1 MQAFAKTV
9 FADTNDCEAQ
19 WTLTNPPIAIADLTT
34 TTLIA
39 GTAGTAGKER
49 CPVMPFQLP
58 DFGAVNNPFLS
69 ASFSCNISSYTGTPV
84 GNADLYGLGRRASAT
99 VLTNDYWA
107 GTSAVDPTDA
117 TFLQGN
123 LLLAPPATGIVA
135 SSVAG
140 STALANYLNAQ
151 YAGGAGAGQFV
162 FLRLS
167 TDTAQTG
174 VARWQLTS
182 AEGGAANTNNWPQI
196 NYTLLPTNAPV
207 DSLRVETRADGAGV
221 VVPAT
226 NLATGMVLTNFSIAR
241 NSGGV
246 FLTNL
251 PSVWMLT
258 NVTGSVAASDLVAAP
273 DGKSARFTAN
283 GAGSARILAVANAT
297 NLVASGVLAVTNVV
311 LYTDTGS
318 PTNPPWIQISNTI
331 ASAGYIG
338 AHYPG
343 PVFGSQINVNTA
355 AVEVGL
361 YGNRPISV
369 PSQRIHVACNT
380 STANFP
386 NFTRWFQTDGNTHV
400 LRVFVDDENTATS
413 RTGTSEHNEAFM
425 GGGWNYTDNV
435 TYEWTGHYTLAYLR
449 QSFCGFQLKNS
460 DNDWAFQLSVSSS
473 GSLTINNRT
482 GTDVLV
488 TNADGTTKRFNGGG
502 FDLRVLDDG
511 LNYKVW
517 IDGVLYG
524 SGSYSR
530 PTGTTTFRWGMY
542 FGANNLNP
550 PADYN
555 MIFVSGPQIKS
566 WPGNLATP
574 TTTVTKA
581 NNTTSLNTGSSWV
594 GGVTPG
600 LYNQAVW
607 DSTVTAANTTTLA
620 SDQQWAGLKIV
631 NPGGTVTI
639 NGSATLSLDDSGV
652 DLTAATT
659 NLVVNCPVQLTASST
674 WGVLSGR
681 TATFGGVISGYPG
694 LNVSGGGTVKL
705 SAANTYSG
713 NTTVSAGTLQL
724 GANNAIPGG
733 SDYGNV
739 SLTGTLDMN
748 GFSDTING
756 LSGSGTVD
764 NRVAGTP
771 TLTLGGND
779 QSSSFNGAITDTA
792 GTLSLTKTGAGMLTL
807 AGTNT
812 YAGATTITNGTL
824 KVGLTG
830 SANAVTIGNYS
841 FETPVLSSSP
851 YWTYTNGSP
860 SGMSWTFGGGAGAQG
875 IANKSTNTWFNTP
888 PPNGNQAAFL
898 QQAGVIS
905 QSVTVNTPGV
915 YAITFSA
922 EGRGGTHGPEGVIV
936 QVDGT
941 PVGTWTASDVS
952 QSQWQNYLAAVNLAA
967 GTHTLAF
974 VGNNTLGG
982 DMSVAIDNVQM
993 FQPTGSG
1000 LLPSATAVNL
1010 NGPGATLDLSG
1021 TTQTIGSLAGIA
1033 GSSVLNNGSLTA
1045 GGDGRTT
1052 AFAGVISGS
1061 GSFTKAGTGTLML
1074 SGTNSYN
1081 GNTAVNGGTLQILVA
1096 TLATNSTVSIAA
1108 GAVLRLDFTGTNTV
1122 AGFIT
1127 NGVAVPPGVYNTAN
1141 AAPFI
1146 AGSGSLKVASITP
1159 PPPPTIGPVTVSGT
1173 NLVVSV
1179 ATVLGANYVLQSA
1192 TNLTPAIN
1200 WQNESTNA
1208 GTGGDLILNVPIKP
1222 SQLMKYLRL
1231 WVY

>member
-1 MQAFAKTV
+1 MKSPAGIPNISNDFTLLDTWKVKMKKACDPNVPFSGAAGDSARPRPKPGAQWQVGCWFGRLFSLILCVGLLLPVSVSAETLL
-9 FADTNDCEAQ
+9 ADANDCEVQ
-19 WTLTNPPIAIADLTT
+19 WTLSSPPIAIADLTS
-34 TTLIA
+34 TLLLT

-58 DFGAVNNPFLS
+58 DFGAVANPFLS

-84 GNADLYGLGRRASAT
+84 GNGDLYGLGRRASAT

-117 TFLQGN
+117 TVLQGN
-123 LLLAPPATGIVA
+123 LLLSPPATGIV
-135 SSVAG
+135 SSSSAG

-221 VVPAT
+221 VVPAA

-258 NVTGSVAASDLVAAP
+258 NVTGSVAAGDLVAAP

-283 GAGSARILAVANAT
+283 AAGSARILALANAT
-297 NLVASGVLAVTNVV
+297 NLVASGVIAVTNVV

-318 PTNPPWIQISNTI
+318 PTNPPWIQVSNAI

-338 AHYPG
+338 ANWNG
-343 PVFGSQINVNTA
+343 PVYGSQINVNNA

-361 YGNRPISV
+361 YGDRPISV
-369 PSQRIHVACNT
+369 PGQRIHVACNT
-380 STANFP
+380 STTSFA

-425 GGGWNYTDNV
+425 GGGWNYTDNI

-482 GTDVLV
+482 GTDVVV
-488 TNADGTTKRFNGGG
+488 TNTDGTTKRFSGGG
-502 FDLRVLDDG
+502 FDMRVLDDG
-511 LNYKVW
+511 QYYKVW

-566 WPGNLATP
+566 WPGTLATP

-594 GGVTPG
+594 GGATPG

-607 DSTVTAANTTTLA
+607 DGTVTAANTTTLA

-631 NPGGTVTI
+631 NPGGIVTI
-639 NGSATLSLDDSGV
+639 NGSSTLSLDDSGV
-652 DLTAATT
+652 DLTTATT

-674 WGVLSGR
+674 WGVAANR
-681 TATFGGVISGYPG
+681 TATLNGIIRGYPDFT
-694 LNVSGGGTVKL
+694 VSGGGGTVILSGSNTFAGTTSIGNLGVINLQHASALGSMSGGTSVSQGGALKL
-705 SAANTYSG
+705 QGGISFAAEPLTLASGSSTTVMLQNVSGDNTWNGSITTSGSGQFVRIASDSGLLTLAGTITGNDPATAMVLQGAGNILVSGRVTGTSGLFSGSTGAGTRTLNHIGNDFSGNLSMSGGTLKLGASEVIPDGSGKGNVVMTPTSPNVATLDLAGFNETINGLTNSGTGSSVVDNSAGTATLTVGNNNQTSTFSGTIKNTVGSVALTKIGSGTLNLTGTNSYSG
-713 NTTVSAGTLQL
+713 NTT
-724 GANNAIPGG
+724 
-733 SDYGNV
+733 
-739 SLTGTLDMN
+739 
-748 GFSDTING
+748 
-756 LSGSGTVD
+756 
-764 NRVAGTP
+764 
-771 TLTLGGND
+771 
-779 QSSSFNGAITDTA
+779 
-792 GTLSLTKTGAGMLTL
+792 
-807 AGTNT
+807 
-812 YAGATTITNGTL
+812 
-824 KVGLTG
+824 
-830 SANAVTIGNYS
+830 
-841 FETPVLSSSP
+841 
-851 YWTYTNGSP
+851 
-860 SGMSWTFGGGAGAQG
+860 
-875 IANKSTNTWFNTP
+875 
-888 PPNGNQAAFL
+888 
-898 QQAGVIS
+898 
-905 QSVTVNTPGV
+905 
-915 YAITFSA
+915 
-922 EGRGGTHGPEGVIV
+922 
-936 QVDGT
+936 
-941 PVGTWTASDVS
+941 
-952 QSQWQNYLAAVNLAA
+952 
-967 GTHTLAF
+967 
-974 VGNNTLGG
+974 
-982 DMSVAIDNVQM
+982 
-993 FQPTGSG
+993 
-1000 LLPSATAVNL
+1000 
-1010 NGPGATLDLSG
+1010 
-1021 TTQTIGSLAGIA
+1021 
-1033 GSSVLNNGSLTA
+1033 
-1045 GGDGRTT
+1045 
-1052 AFAGVISGS
+1052 
-1061 GSFTKAGTGTLML
+1061 
-1074 SGTNSYN
+1074 
-1081 GNTAVNGGTLQILVA
+1081 VNGGTLQILLA
-1096 TLATNSTVSIAA
+1096 NLATNAAVSVLQ
-1108 GAVLRLDFTGTNTV
+1108 GAVLRLDFAGTNTV
-1122 AGFIT
+1122 AGLIT
-1127 NGVAVPPGVYNTAN
+1127 NGVALAPGVYSAGN
-1141 AAPFI
+1141 ASPFI
-1146 AGSGSLKVASITP
+1146 AGTGSLKVAALTP
-1159 PPPPTIGPVTVSGT
+1159 LSPTIAPVTVSGS

-1179 ATVLGANYVLQSA
+1179 PTVSGAYYVLQSA
-1192 TNLTPAIN
+1192 TNLTPAVS
-1200 WQNESTNA
+1200 WKNESTNA
-1208 GTGGDLILNVPIKP
+1208 GTGVTLMLTVPIQP
-1222 SQLMKYLRL
+1222 SPPQKYLRF

>member
-1 MQAFAKTV
+1 MAEFVGMSLTVNPSGCLTARIGRGFPAGCLKLFALAAVLAWIVLPAATASAATLL
-9 FADTNDCEAQ
+9 ADTNDCEAQ
-19 WTLTNPPIAIADLTT
+19 WTLTNPPIAIADLTS

-39 GTAGTAGKER
+39 GTAGSTGKER
-49 CPVMPFQLP
+49 CPVIPFQLP
-58 DFGAVNNPFLS
+58 DFGAVTNPFLS

-84 GNADLYGLGRRASAT
+84 GNTDLYGLGRRASAT

-135 SSVAG
+135 SSVA
-140 STALANYLNAQ
+140 ALANYLNAQ

-167 TDTAQTG
+167 TDTAQSG
-174 VARWQLTS
+174 VDRWVITS

-207 DSLRVETRADGAGV
+207 DTLRVETRADGAGV

-226 NLATGMVLTNFSIAR
+226 NLSTGMVLTNFSIAR

-283 GAGSARILAVANAT
+283 GAGSARILALANAT
-297 NLVASGVLAVTNVV
+297 NLVASGVIAVTNVV

-338 AHYPG
+338 ANYPG
-343 PVFGSQINVNTA
+343 PVFGSQINVNNA

-369 PSQRIHVACNT
+369 PNQRIHVSCNT
-380 STANFP
+380 SSANFP

-502 FDLRVLDDG
+502 FDMRVLDDG

-574 TTTVTKA
+574 TTPVTKA

-639 NGSATLSLDDSGV
+639 NGSSTLSLDDSGV

-674 WGVLSGR
+674 WGVAAGR
-681 TATFGGVISGYPG
+681 SATFNGIISGYPDLTVNG
-694 LNVSGGGTVKL
+694 GGGTVILSGSNTFAGTTSIGNLGVINIQHASALGATSGGTSVSQGAALQLQGGISLAAEPLTLTSGTSVIALLQNVSGDNTWNGPIGTSGSGQFVRIASDSGLLTLAGTITGNNPATSVVLQGAGNILVSGQITGTSGLFSGSTGAGTRTLNHPSNDFSGNMAMSGGTLKL
-705 SAANTYSG
+705 GASGVIPDGSGKGSVVMTPTSPNVATLDLAGFNETINGLTNSGTGSSVVDNSTGNAILTVGGNNQTSTFSGTIKNTAGNLALTKIGSGALNLTGTNSYSG
-713 NTTVSAGTLQL
+713 NTT
-724 GANNAIPGG
+724 
-733 SDYGNV
+733 
-739 SLTGTLDMN
+739 
-748 GFSDTING
+748 
-756 LSGSGTVD
+756 
-764 NRVAGTP
+764 
-771 TLTLGGND
+771 
-779 QSSSFNGAITDTA
+779 
-792 GTLSLTKTGAGMLTL
+792 
-807 AGTNT
+807 
-812 YAGATTITNGTL
+812 
-824 KVGLTG
+824 
-830 SANAVTIGNYS
+830 
-841 FETPVLSSSP
+841 
-851 YWTYTNGSP
+851 
-860 SGMSWTFGGGAGAQG
+860 
-875 IANKSTNTWFNTP
+875 
-888 PPNGNQAAFL
+888 
-898 QQAGVIS
+898 
-905 QSVTVNTPGV
+905 
-915 YAITFSA
+915 
-922 EGRGGTHGPEGVIV
+922 
-936 QVDGT
+936 
-941 PVGTWTASDVS
+941 
-952 QSQWQNYLAAVNLAA
+952 
-967 GTHTLAF
+967 
-974 VGNNTLGG
+974 
-982 DMSVAIDNVQM
+982 
-993 FQPTGSG
+993 
-1000 LLPSATAVNL
+1000 
-1010 NGPGATLDLSG
+1010 
-1021 TTQTIGSLAGIA
+1021 
-1033 GSSVLNNGSLTA
+1033 
-1045 GGDGRTT
+1045 
-1052 AFAGVISGS
+1052 
-1061 GSFTKAGTGTLML
+1061 
-1074 SGTNSYN
+1074 
-1081 GNTAVNGGTLQILVA
+1081 VNGGTLQILFA
-1096 TLATNSTVSIAA
+1096 NLATNSTVSVAA
-1108 GAVLRLDFTGTNTV
+1108 GAVLRLDFAGTNTV

-1127 NGVAVPPGVYNTAN
+1127 NGVALAPGVYHTTN

-1146 AGSGSLKVASITP
+1146 AGTGSLQVVGGTP
-1159 PPPPTIGPVTVSGT
+1159 PQPTIGPVTGSGT
-1173 NLVVSV
+1173 NLVFSV
-1179 ATVLGANYVLQSA
+1179 ATTLGANYVLQSA
-1192 TNLTPAIN
+1192 TNLTPTIN
-1200 WQNESTNA
+1200 WSNESTNA
-1208 GTGGDLILNVPIKP
+1208 GTGGDLILNVPINL
-1222 SQLMKYLRL
+1222 SQPEKYLRL